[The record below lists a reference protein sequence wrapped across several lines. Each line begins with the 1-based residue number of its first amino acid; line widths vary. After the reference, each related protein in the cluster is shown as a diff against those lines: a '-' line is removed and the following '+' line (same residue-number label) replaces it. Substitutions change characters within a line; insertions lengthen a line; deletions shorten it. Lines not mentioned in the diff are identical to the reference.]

1 MKRKTVEMKQK
12 HNYETPAVL
21 RVVGFAPRTSLLA
34 GSIVDKAN
42 VTSVGQKVDTYD
54 FSDESFNH
62 NWED

>member
-12 HNYETPAVL
+12 NNYAAPAIL
-21 RVVGFAPRTSLLA
+21 RVVGFVPRASLLA
-34 GSIVDKAN
+34 ESIVDKAN

-62 NWED
+62 IWED

>member
-34 GSIVDKAN
+34 GSIVD
-42 VTSVGQKVDTYD
+42 TYD